1 MRKEAGFEVMDHIK
15 VYVKDNDKM
24 ADLMRNN
31 EEEIIRIVMADAI
44 VYNMSQGYE
53 KAWDI
58 NGENLTLA
66 VEKI

>member
-24 ADLMRNN
+24 ANLMRKN
-31 EEEIIRIVMADAI
+31 ESEIIRVVMADAI
-44 VYNMSQGYE
+44 VYNLTQGYE

-58 NGENLTLA
+58 NGETMTLA